1 MFKYCA
7 FLRIT
12 LVFVYLRFCKCQI
25 KCLQSLIYSEVYF
38 NISKEYSFSLQSVY
52 LFHKDLTNNKARTKL
67 VDVNNVSGSI
77 DEVQICELE
86 TNNSMYVV

>member
-1 MFKYCA
+1 MSS
-7 FLRIT
+7 T
-12 LVFVYLRFCKCQI
+12 
-25 KCLQSLIYSEVYF
+25 LIYSEVYF

-52 LFHKDLTNNKARTKL
+52 LFHKDLTNNKAHTKL